1 MTDINAGSVR
11 GEFKF
16 DIQKAIAD
24 LQAAIKGVNEL
35 TTKTKEAEK
44 EAEKEGKAV
53 SEQGK
58 RTEEAGKKAEEAGKK
73 IDEAGKKTEGAG
85 KRAEEAGKR
94 EQEAGKK
101 TEEAGKK
108 ADEAGRKTEEAG
120 KKAEGAGKRIDEAGK
135 KTEGAGR
142 RAKEAGDK
150 AKESGEKMKQSGEDA
165 RKASLGTGLLNN
177 ELSRLKLMFTGLSA
191 VMAVGATLKFASEIE
206 DGFVGVKRT
215 TGAVGAE
222 FEKLRGQILQL
233 SVDLKGIQIGALQNI
248 AQIGGQ
254 LGVPKSELG
263 RFTETVAKASR
274 AMDIADDAAANF
286 LARIQVNMKEPMEN
300 LIRIANVANELGNT
314 TTATANEILEIS
326 TRMSGTAN
334 VFGLTTAEMIALA
347 AATRH
352 AGEEVEVSS
361 SAWVQVMN
369 RMLTDTKKFAH
380 VAGQDVKQFTETLRT
395 NPIQAIKELAVGLS
409 QLDKFGQAKALED
422 LELTGVRVGP
432 VLTKL
437 ASNLNELD
445 RIMKSANEEWRSGAS
460 VQKEYEASASTLSA
474 SLSRLWNAVKLL
486 ADSLAGGL
494 LPVLAG
500 VTDAIGNLLQWM
512 AGYGR
517 TSDDVS
523 RSIRGQ
529 VDEAEG
535 LRKAFDDLAAKTN
548 RTRAEQDELNRVAE
562 ALTRIFPQLTIEYN
576 KNGDAI
582 GYMADQYARF
592 LAIKNK
598 AAITEQ
604 EKNLQDLELQRV
616 KLQEEIA
623 TYRTAAVAPGGV
635 FFGGAYSPNMAGTG
649 TSSEAERQRKI
660 AELQRQLD
668 QLDRDAQKSAEYI
681 LYLRTGKMPPAP
693 KRPDAAGGGGAATEA
708 SGIREY
714 VPFEDEEKKKEKK
727 EREPWFG
734 YGYESQVNR
743 ELSAIQQAELRR
755 AEQEI
760 ELNRK
765 RAASAAETAD
775 EKLLAEQEYYAAL
788 QRLQQEAHE
797 AALKNLEI
805 ERREKIKELEKT
817 EKALKPKD
825 DPDYAT
831 KIKEIQE
838 YRLQI
843 EELHDKKI
851 LQLKKDYSLKQQ
863 EIAQNLADAQKRI
876 REEEANEE
884 KRILEKRQ
892 REYER
897 MMRERERTFRKIFEP
912 LFEGGDFADIL
923 KNALKEDL
931 VDFMAANFPASLP
944 IGDQKGG
951 VFNLLMGGGE
961 KVIEN
966 SFAPTT
972 KPSAKQPVITSAA
985 TDYTAI
991 AQQQTEVQEQI
1002 AENTKQTVVQAEK
1015 TNRGLMS
1022 LPINLGHIIGAVLG
1036 VGLSG
1041 GKLSFKSILTTF
1053 GLSLLGGFA
1062 NAAFSGLTTTS
1073 TPKVNE
1079 YGTVPLPKADIP
1091 AMDLPMAVTTAKVS
1105 PSEVPRWNVPEIDI
1119 PAPEI
1124 ETPTLKALQIPAPEI
1139 ETPKLKVDVP
1149 LSMLVEAPKWNVPE
1163 IDVPA
1168 PEIETPKLK
1177 VDVPLSMLAPA
1188 NFRDIPTEPLRT
1200 DTTKVPPIDLNRV
1213 SIPDSVPSAPI
1224 EPIIQI
1230 PAPRLEMPSLTMPAN
1245 TNGGGASF
1253 SAKTAPVNVNTTLHV
1268 NTGGAPFDRAAAQSL
1283 EKSIEKKVTEI
1294 VLRDFRRGGAIRRT
1308 QEAAI

>member
-1 MTDINAGSVR
+1 MTEINAGSVR
-11 GEFKF
+11 GEFRF
-16 DIQKAIAD
+16 AIAKAIAD

-44 EAEKEGKAV
+44 EAEKEAKAV

-58 RTEEAGKKAEEAGKK
+58 KTEEAGKKAEEAGKRTE
-73 IDEAGKKTEGAG
+73 EAGRK
-85 KRAEEAGKR
+85 AEEAGKR
-94 EQEAGKK
+94 
-101 TEEAGKK
+101 
-108 ADEAGRKTEEAG
+108 
-120 KKAEGAGKRIDEAGK
+120 AEGAGKRTEEAGK
-135 KTEGAGR
+135 RTEGAGR

-165 RKASLGTGLLNN
+165 RKASLGMGLLNN
-177 ELSRLKLMFTGLSA
+177 ELSRLKRMFTGLSA
-191 VMAVGATLKFASEIE
+191 VMAAGAMLKFASEIE

-222 FEKLRGQILQL
+222 FEKLRKEILQL

-286 LARIQVNMKEPMEN
+286 LARIQVNMKEPMDN

-334 VFGLTTAEMIALA
+334 VFGLSTAEMIALA

-361 SAWVQVMN
+361 SAWIQVMN

-437 ASNLNELD
+437 ASNLNEFD
-445 RIMKSANEEWRSGAS
+445 RIMKSANEQWQTGAS

-494 LPVLAG
+494 LPTLAG

-517 TSDDVS
+517 TSDDAS

-529 VDEAEG
+529 VDEAEN
-535 LRKAFDDLAAKTN
+535 LRKAFDELASKTN
-548 RTRAEQDELNRVAE
+548 RTREEQDELNRVAD
-562 ALTRIFPQLTIEYN
+562 ALTKIFPQLTIEFN

-592 LAIKNK
+592 LTIKNQ

-604 EKNLQDLELQRV
+604 EKNLVDIETRRL
-616 KLQEEIA
+616 KLQEEIGRITASQTA
-623 TYRTAAVAPGGV
+623 TYDQSAGGV
-635 FFGGAYSPNMAGTG
+635 FPFAAPGYSVFG
-649 TSSEAERQRKI
+649 SEAERKRKI
-660 AELQRQLD
+660 AELQRELT

-681 LYLRTGKMPPAP
+681 LYLRTGKLPPAP
-693 KRPDAAGGGGAATEA
+693 KRPDMAGGAAKEA
-708 SGIREY
+708 SGTREY
-714 VPFEDEEKKKEKK
+714 VPFEDDDKKKK

-734 YGYESQVNR
+734 YNYESQVNR
-743 ELSAIQQAELRR
+743 ELTAIQQAELRR

-765 RAASAAETAD
+765 RANSAAETAD
-775 EKLLAEQEYYAAL
+775 ERLLAEQQYYDAL
-788 QRLQQEAHE
+788 QRLQQKAHE
-797 AALKNLEI
+797 AAMDNLAT
-805 ERREKIKELEKT
+805 ERREKLKELEKT
-817 EKALKPKD
+817 EKALKPQD

-831 KIKEIQE
+831 KVKEIQA

-851 LQLKKDYSLKQQ
+851 LSLKEDFSLKQQ

-884 KRILEKRQ
+884 KRILEKQQ

-923 KNALKEDL
+923 KKALKEDL
-931 VDFMAANFPASLP
+931 VDFMAQNFPASLP
-944 IGDQKGG
+944 IADQKGG
-951 VFNLLMGGGE
+951 IFSLLLGGGTQFV
-961 KVIEN
+961 KNKAV
-966 SFAPTT
+966 APQI
-972 KPSAKQPVITSAA
+972 AQEDGA
-985 TDYTAI
+985 AI
-991 AQQQTEVQEQI
+991 AQKSVEVQEQI
-1002 AENTKQTVVQAEK
+1002 AVNTKRGVEQAEK
-1015 TNRGLMS
+1015 TNKGLMS
-1022 LPINLGHIIGAVLG
+1022 LPINLGHIIGAGIG

-1062 NAAFSGLTTTS
+1062 NAAFTGVTATS
-1073 TPKVNE
+1073 APKVNE
-1079 YGTVPLPKADIP
+1079 YGTVPVPKVDIPVSNLPTSFADIP
-1091 AMDLPMAVTTAKVS
+1091 SQSVAPGTGGVSAMSAQKTN
-1105 PSEVPRWNVPEIDI
+1105 WNMS
-1119 PAPEI
+1119 
-1124 ETPTLKALQIPAPEI
+1124 AL
-1139 ETPKLKVDVP
+1139 
-1149 LSMLVEAPKWNVPE
+1149 
-1163 IDVPA
+1163 
-1168 PEIETPKLK
+1168 
-1177 VDVPLSMLAPA
+1177 
-1188 NFRDIPTEPLRT
+1188 TEPE
-1200 DTTKVPPIDLNRV
+1200 
-1213 SIPDSVPSAPI
+1213 A
-1224 EPIIQI
+1224 PIIQI
-1230 PAPRLEMPSLTMPAN
+1230 PAPRLEMPSLTAPTGAN
-1245 TNGGGASF
+1245 GSPF
-1253 SAKTAPVNVNTTLHV
+1253 SAKSSPVNVNTTLNV
-1268 NTGGAPFDRAAAQSL
+1268 NTGGAPFDRAAAKSL
-1283 EKSIEKKVTEI
+1283 EQSIEKKVTET

>member
-1 MTDINAGSVR
+1 MTEINAGSVR

-44 EAEKEGKAV
+44 EAEREGKAV
-53 SEQGK
+53 NKQGK
-58 RTEEAGKKAEEAGKK
+58 KIEEAGKKAEEAGKK

-85 KRAEEAGKR
+85 KRAEEAGRR
-94 EQEAGKK
+94 EQEAGKRTEEAGKK
-101 TEEAGKK
+101 TEEAGRK
-108 ADEAGRKTEEAG
+108 AEEAGKRAEEAGKRTEEAG
-120 KKAEGAGKRIDEAGK
+120 KR
-135 KTEGAGR
+135 TEGAGR

-150 AKESGEKMKQSGEDA
+150 AKESGEKLKQSGEDA
-165 RKASLGTGLLNN
+165 RKASLGMGLLNN

-215 TGAVGAE
+215 TGAVGEE

-437 ASNLNELD
+437 ASNLNEFD
-445 RIMKSANEEWRSGAS
+445 RIMKSANEQWRTGAS

-474 SLSRLWNAVKLL
+474 ALSRLWNSIKVL

-500 VTDAIGNLLQWM
+500 AVDGINGLIKAI
-512 AGYGR
+512 AGYGDTADD
-517 TSDDVS
+517 TS
-523 RSIRGQ
+523 RALRGQ
-529 VDEAEG
+529 VDEAEN
-535 LRKAFDDLAAKTN
+535 LRKAFDELAAKTN
-548 RTRAEQDELNRVAE
+548 RTRAEQDELNRVADE
-562 ALTRIFPQLTIEYN
+562 LTKIFPQLTIEYN

-582 GYMADQYARF
+582 GYMAEQYARF
-592 LAIKNK
+592 LSIKNQ

-604 EKNLQDLELQRV
+604 EKNLRDLELQRL

-623 TYRTAAVAPGGV
+623 TYRTAAIRGPGGV
-635 FFGGAYSPNMAGTG
+635 FFGGAVSPNMMGTG

-681 LYLRTGKMPPAP
+681 LYLRTGKLPPAP
-693 KRPDAAGGGGAATEA
+693 KRPDTSGGGGAAPEA
-708 SGIREY
+708 SGTREY
-714 VPFEDEEKKKEKK
+714 VPLEDEKKKEKK

-734 YGYESQVNR
+734 YNYESQVNR

-755 AEQEI
+755 TEHEI

-805 ERREKIKELEKT
+805 ERREKLKELEKT

-831 KIKEIQE
+831 KIKEIQA

-884 KRILEKRQ
+884 KRILEKQQ

-931 VDFMAANFPASLP
+931 VDFMAQNFPASLP
-944 IGDQKGG
+944 IADQRGG
-951 VFNLLMGGGE
+951 IFSLLLGGGTQFV
-961 KVIEN
+961 KNKAV
-966 SFAPTT
+966 APQI
-972 KPSAKQPVITSAA
+972 AQEDGA
-985 TDYTAI
+985 AI
-991 AQQQTEVQEQI
+991 AQKSVEIQQQI
-1002 AENTKQTVVQAEK
+1002 AANTKQTVVQAEK

-1105 PSEVPRWNVPEIDI
+1105 PIEAPRWD
-1119 PAPEI
+1119 
-1124 ETPTLKALQIPAPEI
+1124 
-1139 ETPKLKVDVP
+1139 
-1149 LSMLVEAPKWNVPE
+1149 VPE

-1177 VDVPLSMLAPA
+1177 VDVPLSVLAPT
-1188 NFRDIPTEPLRT
+1188 NFREIPTETLHT
-1200 DTTKVPPIDLNRV
+1200 DTTKVPPIYLDRI

-1224 EPIIQI
+1224 EPVIQI
-1230 PAPRLEMPSLTMPAN
+1230 PAPRLEMPSLNIPVN
-1245 TNGGGASF
+1245 Q
-1253 SAKTAPVNVNTTLHV
+1253 SAQSARAGSPINVNTTLHV

>member
-1 MTDINAGSVR
+1 MEINAGSVR
-11 GEFKF
+11 GEFRF

-44 EAEKEGKAV
+44 EAEKESKAV

-58 RTEEAGKKAEEAGKK
+58 KTEEAGKKAEEAGKK

-85 KRAEEAGKR
+85 KRAEEAGRR
-94 EQEAGKK
+94 EQEAGKRTEEAGKK
-101 TEEAGKK
+101 TEEAGRK
-108 ADEAGRKTEEAG
+108 AEEAG
-120 KKAEGAGKRIDEAGK
+120 KRAEGAGKRTEEAGK
-135 KTEGAGR
+135 RTEGAGR

-150 AKESGEKMKQSGEDA
+150 AKESGEKLKQSGEDA
-165 RKASLGTGLLNN
+165 RKASLGMGLLNN

-437 ASNLNELD
+437 ASNLNEFD
-445 RIMKSANEEWRSGAS
+445 RIMKSANEQWRTGAS

-474 SLSRLWNAVKLL
+474 ALSRLWNSIKVLT
-486 ADSLAGGL
+486 DSLAGGL

-500 VTDAIGNLLQWM
+500 AVDGISGLIKAI
-512 AGYGR
+512 AGYGDTADD
-517 TSDDVS
+517 TS
-523 RSIRGQ
+523 RALRGQ
-529 VDEAEG
+529 VDEAEN
-535 LRKAFDDLAAKTN
+535 LRKAFDELAAKTN
-548 RTRAEQDELNRVAE
+548 RTRAEQDELNRVAD
-562 ALTRIFPQLTIEYN
+562 ALTKIFPQLTIEYN

-582 GYMADQYARF
+582 GYMAEQYARF
-592 LAIKNK
+592 LSIKNQ

-604 EKNLQDLELQRV
+604 EKNLRDLELQRL

-623 TYRTAAVAPGGV
+623 TYRTAAIRGPGGV
-635 FFGGAYSPNMAGTG
+635 FFGGAVSPNMMGTG

-681 LYLRTGKMPPAP
+681 LYLRTGKLPPAP
-693 KRPDAAGGGGAATEA
+693 KRPDTSGGGGAAPEA
-708 SGIREY
+708 SGTREY
-714 VPFEDEEKKKEKK
+714 VPLEDEKKKEKK

-734 YGYESQVNR
+734 YNYESQVNR

-755 AEQEI
+755 TEHEI

-805 ERREKIKELEKT
+805 ERREKLKELEKT

-831 KIKEIQE
+831 KIKEIQA

-884 KRILEKRQ
+884 KRILEKQQ

-897 MMRERERTFRKIFEP
+897 MMRERERTFRRIFEP
-912 LFEGGDFADIL
+912 LFDGWNLADIL
-923 KNALKEDL
+923 KKALQEDL

-944 IGDQKGG
+944 IADQKGG

-1002 AENTKQTVVQAEK
+1002 AANTKQTVVQAEK
-1015 TNRGLMS
+1015 TNRELMS

-1036 VGLSG
+1036 VVLSG

-1062 NAAFSGLTTTS
+1062 NAAFTGLTATS
-1073 TPKVNE
+1073 APKVNAD
-1079 YGTVPLPKADIP
+1079 GTIPLPKVDIP
-1091 AMDLPMAVTTAKVS
+1091 ATNLPMAATTAKVS
-1105 PSEVPRWNVPEIDI
+1105 PIEAPRWDVPEIDV

-1149 LSMLVEAPKWNVPE
+1149 LSV
-1163 IDVPA
+1163 
-1168 PEIETPKLK
+1168 
-1177 VDVPLSMLAPA
+1177 LAPT
-1188 NFRDIPTEPLRT
+1188 NFREIPTETLHT
-1200 DTTKVPPIDLNRV
+1200 DTTKVPPIYLDRI

-1224 EPIIQI
+1224 EPVIQI
-1230 PAPRLEMPSLTMPAN
+1230 PAPRLEMPSLNIPVN
-1245 TNGGGASF
+1245 Q
-1253 SAKTAPVNVNTTLHV
+1253 SAQSARAGSPINVNTTLHV

>member
-16 DIQKAIAD
+16 DIAKAIAD
-24 LQAAIKGVNEL
+24 LQAAIKGVNDL

-44 EAEKEGKAV
+44 EAEKEAQAV

-58 RTEEAGKKAEEAGKK
+58 KTEEAGKKAEEAGKK

-108 ADEAGRKTEEAG
+108 TEEAGRKTEEAG
-120 KKAEGAGKRIDEAGK
+120 KKAEGAGKRTEEAGK
-135 KTEGAGR
+135 RTEGAGR

-286 LARIQVNMKEPMEN
+286 LARIQVNMKEPMDN

-326 TRMSGTAN
+326 TRMSGTSH
-334 VFGLTTAEMIALA
+334 VFGLSTAEMIALA

-361 SAWVQVMN
+361 SAWIQVMN

-380 VAGQDVKQFTETLRT
+380 VAGRDVKQFTETLRT

-437 ASNLNELD
+437 ASNLSEFD

-474 SLSRLWNAVKLL
+474 SISRLWNAVKLL

-517 TSDDVS
+517 TSDDAS

-529 VDEAEG
+529 VDEAEN
-535 LRKAFDDLAAKTN
+535 LRKAFDELASKTN
-548 RTRAEQDELNRVAE
+548 RTREEQDELNRVAD
-562 ALTRIFPQLTIEYN
+562 ALTKIFPQLTIEFN

-592 LAIKNK
+592 LTIKNK
-598 AAITEQ
+598 EAIDLQ
-604 EKNLQDLELQRV
+604 QKNLQDLEYRRLQLRERIGV
-616 KLQEEIA
+616 YKQQNYGPEEIQA
-623 TYRTAAVAPGGV
+623 GV
-635 FFGGAYSPNMAGTG
+635 NPEQFFFRNL
-649 TSSEAERQRKI
+649 AEKNRVI
-660 AELQRQLD
+660 AELQREEEK
-668 QLDRDAQKSAEYI
+668 LDREAQQSAEYL
-681 LYLRTGKMPPAP
+681 LYLRTGKIPPQPQKPSLKDEALLT
-693 KRPDAAGGGGAATEA
+693 GAD
-708 SGIREY
+708 Y
-714 VPFEDEEKKKEKK
+714 VSEKDNKEKK

-734 YGYESQVNR
+734 YNYESQVNR
-743 ELSAIQQAELRR
+743 ELTTIQQAELRR

-765 RAASAAETAD
+765 RANSAAETAD
-775 EKLLAEQEYYAAL
+775 EKLLTEQEYYAAL

-831 KIKEIQE
+831 KVKEIQE

-851 LQLKKDYSLKQQ
+851 LALKEDFSLKQQ
-863 EIAQNLADAQKRI
+863 EITQNLADAQKRI
-876 REEEANEE
+876 REEAANEE
-884 KRILEKRQ
+884 KRILEKQQ

-897 MMRERERTFRKIFEP
+897 MMRERERTFRRIFEP
-912 LFEGGDFADIL
+912 LFEGGNLADIL
-923 KNALKEDL
+923 KKALQEDL
-931 VDFMAANFPASLP
+931 VDFMAHNFPASLP
-944 IGDQKGG
+944 IADQKGG

-961 KVIEN
+961 KIIGGG
-966 SFAPTT
+966 ST
-972 KPSAKQPVITSAA
+972 KSAKQPVITSDAV
-985 TDYTAI
+985 DYKSI

-1002 AENTKQTVVQAEK
+1002 AANTKQTVVQAEK

-1022 LPINLGHIIGAVLG
+1022 LPINIGHIIGAVIG

-1062 NAAFSGLTTTS
+1062 NAAITGLNAGVA
-1073 TPKVNE
+1073 PKVNE
-1079 YGTVPLPKADIP
+1079 YGTIPMPKVDIG
-1091 AMDLPMAVTTAKVS
+1091 ASDLPPVTGAKIS
-1105 PSEVPRWNVPEIDI
+1105 
-1119 PAPEI
+1119 
-1124 ETPTLKALQIPAPEI
+1124 TKKALWA
-1139 ETPKLKVDVP
+1139 TPFP
-1149 LSMLVEAPKWNVPE
+1149 
-1163 IDVPA
+1163 
-1168 PEIETPKLK
+1168 
-1177 VDVPLSMLAPA
+1177 
-1188 NFRDIPTEPLRT
+1188 DIPTDNLPR
-1200 DTTKVPPIDLNRV
+1200 
-1213 SIPDSVPSAPI
+1213 SVPSAPI
-1224 EPIIQI
+1224 APIIQI
-1230 PAPRLEMPSLTMPAN
+1230 TAPRMEMPSLTMPAN
-1245 TNGGGASF
+1245 ADA
-1253 SAKTAPVNVNTTLHV
+1253 AKAAPVNVNTTLNV

-1283 EKSIEKKVTEI
+1283 EKSIERKVTET

-1308 QEAAI
+1308 QEAAL